1 MTTLSNFSN
10 RGRSSRPSVPPST
23 ISSSG
28 GQSYLS
34 LTVLTTWTP
43 SLSSFIR
50 TFPSP
55 KSKADKLMTIL
66 YIFVPAEYRAYQTI
80 PFDEVVVPGDVNMGY
95 HEKPDDPHD
104 KMVDKPQICNTH
116 NAQRP

>member
-10 RGRSSRPSVPPST
+10 RGRRSRPNVPPSI

-34 LTVLTTWTP
+34 FIVLTTWTP

-55 KSKADKLMTIL
+55 KSTVDKLMTIL
-66 YIFVPAEYRAYQTI
+66 HIFIPAEYRAYQAI
-80 PFDEVVVPGDVNMGY
+80 PLDEVVVPADIHVSDQKDAYYPHYEVVN
-95 HEKPDDPHD
+95 
-104 KMVDKPQICNTH
+104 KPQIRNVYQ
-116 NAQRP
+116 AE